1 MSDLFESIR
10 RGLEEA
16 VAHSQGEK
24 TGVRLFT
31 PEEVNVKKV
40 REKTGLTQEQ
50 FAATFGIS
58 LGTLRHWERGDRK
71 PHGPALVLLNA
82 VAKEPGTLL
91 ADIDWRPESKRVT
104 TVPNAC
110 CLLKAVFGIKNRA
123 IRRFLRLIFAILLFF
138 GGLTW
143 SDPRCQS

>member
-1 MSDLFESIR
+1 MSDLFESIK

-16 VAHSQGEK
+16 VAHHKGEK

-31 PEEVNVKKV
+31 PETVNVKKV

-82 VAKEPGTLL
+82 VAKEPATLL
-91 ADIDWRPESKRVT
+91 RILTGDQDR
-104 TVPNAC
+104 
-110 CLLKAVFGIKNRA
+110 RA
-123 IRRFLRLIFAILLFF
+123 
-138 GGLTW
+138 
-143 SDPRCQS
+143 

>member
-1 MSDLFESIR
+1 MSDLFESIK

-16 VAHSQGEK
+16 VAHSKGEK
-24 TGVRLFT
+24 TGVRLYT

-91 ADIDWRPESKRVT
+91 RILTADKS
-104 TVPNAC
+104 
-110 CLLKAVFGIKNRA
+110 
-123 IRRFLRLIFAILLFF
+123 
-138 GGLTW
+138 
-143 SDPRCQS
+143 QSA